1 MKGTM
6 PVKRK
11 PLFVAALLALLLF
24 PAPAKAATVAEYIA
38 ENHPGLNADAALILA
53 PLGVMATMEKAFV
66 DRLALLPPERQK
78 EYAFKLAIDGRIDP
92 DDLAALPVMIPL
104 PEEPTEIL
112 SMLAERVR
120 SDYWT
125 GFYRRHRFAV
135 HMQLRDWHETAERR
149 YDDPE
154 FARRL
159 IDIFFLMVEGKYD
172 GPMLL
177 EYHPVKKDAHRAA
190 D

>member
-1 MKGTM
+1 M
-6 PVKRK
+6 PVKHA
-11 PLFVAALLALLLF
+11 PLLTAAALLALLLF
-24 PAPAKAATVAEYIA
+24 PVPAKAATVAEYIA
-38 ENHPGLNADAALILA
+38 EKHPGLNADAAVILA

-66 DRLALLPPERQK
+66 DRLALLPQERQK
-78 EYAFKLAIDGRIDP
+78 EFAFKLAIDGRITP

-104 PEEPTEIL
+104 PGEPTEIL

-120 SDYWT
+120 SDYWP

-135 HMQLRDWHETAERR
+135 HMQLRDWRDTAERR

-154 FARRL
+154 FAKRL
-159 IDIFFLMVEGKYD
+159 IDIFFLMVEGQYD
-172 GPMLL
+172 GPMVL
-177 EYHPVKKDAHRAA
+177 EYHPEKRDAHKAA

>member
-1 MKGTM
+1 M
-6 PVKRK
+6 PVKNTSLL
-11 PLFVAALLALLLF
+11 PAATLLALLLF
-24 PAPAKAATVAEYIA
+24 PAPAKAATVAGYIA

-66 DRLALLPPERQK
+66 DRLALLSPERQK
-78 EYAFKLAIDGRIDP
+78 ECAFTLAIDGRITP

-120 SDYWT
+120 SDYWP

-135 HMQLRDWHETAERR
+135 HMQLRDWRETAERR

-159 IDIFFLMVEGKYD
+159 IDIFFLMTEGKYD
-172 GPMLL
+172 GPMML
-177 EYHPVKKDAHRAA
+177 EYHPVKKDVHRAA